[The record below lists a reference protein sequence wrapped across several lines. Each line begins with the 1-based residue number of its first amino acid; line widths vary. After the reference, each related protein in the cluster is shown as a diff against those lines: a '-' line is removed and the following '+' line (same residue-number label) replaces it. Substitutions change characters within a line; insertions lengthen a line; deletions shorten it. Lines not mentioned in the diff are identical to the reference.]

1 MGAVDALLGDA
12 GIAYWLSADG
22 PSIFHAG
29 SITRPHDDIDIAV
42 WLEDVPRIAELLTDA
57 GWIHAPDVDEDGGTG
72 FERADVR
79 LELTYLVRRDDGSI
93 VTPLR
98 DFEAPWPDGAFTD
111 EARSLGAVSAQVIT
125 LPALARGKS
134 SPRDHPGDAAKD
146 MADRAVLSEL

>member
-12 GIAYWLSADG
+12 GIAYWLFGGWAVES
-22 PSIFHAG
+22 HAG

-57 GWIHAPDVDEDGGTG
+57 GWIHAPDVDEEGGTG

-98 DFEAPWPDGAFTD
+98 GFGLLGRTEHSPTRPVHWAPCPH
-111 EARSLGAVSAQVIT
+111 R
-125 LPALARGKS
+125 
-134 SPRDHPGDAAKD
+134 
-146 MADRAVLSEL
+146 